1 MFAAFGLSFLF
12 GYVTF
17 HSKIKAFDV
26 QFDLG
31 LLGLGLTVDVAFG
44 VCFMGVLVAFIQCI
58 VIHFIRGIGI

>member
-17 HSKIKAFDV
+17 HSKIKAFDL

-31 LLGLGLTVDVAFG
+31 LLGLGLTVDVAFE
-44 VCFMGVLVAFIQCI
+44 VCFMGVLVAFIRI